1 MGTHGGQPLQGL
13 KDLLPFD
20 IFGTIDYLGF
30 PGQIGHPLLGE
41 RSPNDVTAKFF
52 GLF

>member
-1 MGTHGGQPLQGL
+1 MGPGRREPFKGI
-13 KDLLPFD
+13 KDLFLFP

-41 RSPNDVTAKFF
+41 RGPNDVT
-52 GLF
+52 G